1 MGTIDASQLVSV
13 TPSVLAAG
21 GSAVDIIGLVLTN
34 STRAP
39 LGQVL
44 SFPSAAA
51 VQSYFG
57 PTSKEAQIAG
67 GGAGLG
73 AGYFGGFTG
82 SNKLPANILFA
93 QYNTA
98 AVGAYLRGGNV
109 SALTIAQL
117 QGINGTLSVTI
128 DGIAKTGTVNLSAAT
143 SFTNAATLIADTLDI
158 EGTLGAAFTGAIAG
172 TTLTVSAMTSGT
184 LAVGQFVDGPGVTA
198 DTYITALGTG
208 TGGTGTYTVNNS
220 QTVASEA
227 LTSNLP
233 GVTFDSIS
241 GGFLVSSAS
250 TGASSTLAY
259 PTGTA
264 ASALGLTQAN
274 GAVLSQGAVAAT
286 PAAFMNALV
295 AQNNNWVCFMTAFDP
310 DGGSGNTQKLAFS
323 AWKNSKNNRYA
334 YVCWD
339 HDITPTQSVPAAS
352 SLGYLL
358 TNNNDSG
365 TYLQWEPSDLNQAA
379 FICGAAA
386 SIDFSE
392 TNGRISFAYK
402 AQAGLVAGVTDPTV
416 AINLGGNPQGTD
428 RGNGYNFYGAYAN
441 ANQGFVW
448 EQRGFVT
455 GPFQWFDSYINQ
467 IWFNSFAQSALL
479 NLLASVK
486 SIPYDAAGQALMEA
500 ALATPINAALN
511 FGMFGPGT
519 LTSAEAAAVNAQ
531 AGAVIAP
538 ALQTS
543 GYYLQILTA
552 NPTARASRTTPP
564 ATFWYLDLGA
574 VQSINLASVALQ

>member
-34 STRAP
+34 SARVP

-57 PTSKEAQIAG
+57 PTSREAQIAG

-73 AGYFGGFTG
+73 GGYFGGFTG

-93 QYNTA
+93 QYNTS
-98 AVGAYLRGGNV
+98 AVSAYLRGSNV
-109 SALTIAQL
+109 SALSVAQL
-117 QGINGTLSVTI
+117 QAINGTLSVTI
-128 DGIAKTGTVNLSAAT
+128 DGVTKSGTVNLSAAT
-143 SFTNAATLIADTLDI
+143 SFTNAATIVADTLDI
-158 EGTLGAAFTGAIAG
+158 EGAQGAAFTAAIAG
-172 TTLTVSAMTSGT
+172 TTMTVSAVTSGT
-184 LAVGQFVDGPGVTA
+184 LAQGQFIVGPGVAA
-198 DTYITALGTG
+198 DTYITGLGTG
-208 TGGTGTYTVNNS
+208 SGGIGTYTVNNT
-220 QTVASEA
+220 QNVVSEA
-227 LTSNLP
+227 LTSNVP
-233 GVTFDSIS
+233 GVSFDSIS
-241 GGFLVSSAS
+241 GGFMVSSAS
-250 TGASSTLAY
+250 TGASSLLTYAS
-259 PTGTA
+259 GTA
-264 ASALGLTQAN
+264 AASLGLTQAN

-286 PAAFMNALV
+286 PSAFMNTLI
-295 AQNNNWVCFMTAFDP
+295 AQNNNWVCFMTSFDP
-310 DGGSGNTQKLAFS
+310 DGGGGNAQKLAFA

-339 HDITPTQSVPAAS
+339 RDITPTQSVPATS
-352 SLGYLL
+352 SLGSLL
-358 TNNNDSG
+358 ANNNDSG
-365 TYLQWEPSDLNQAA
+365 TFLQWEPSYLNQAA

-416 AINLGGNPQGTD
+416 ATNLGGNPQGSD

-441 ANQGFVW
+441 ANQNFVW

-455 GPFQWFDSYINQ
+455 GPFRWFDSYINQ

-479 NLLASVK
+479 NLLSTVK
-486 SIPYDAAGQALMEA
+486 SIPYDASGQALMEA

-511 FGMFGPGT
+511 FGMFGPGP
-519 LTSAEAAAVNAQ
+519 LTSAEATAVNAQ

-538 ALQTS
+538 ALQTN
-543 GYYLQILTA
+543 GYYLQILA
-552 NPTARASRTTPP
+552 ADPAARVSRTTPP
-564 ATFWYLDLGA
+564 ATFWFLDLGA